1 MDKYFLLSERG
12 STVKNEMYAG
22 LITFLA
28 MSYILAVNP
37 AILGS
42 IDGID
47 KGSIFTATAVSAAL
61 ATFIMGAFAKY
72 PIMLAPGMSMNG
84 FFKAILLGGGI
95 SLLWHEALFAIFLS
109 GCIYLILSLTPARKL
124 IIEAIPEDL
133 KLGISVGLGL
143 FVSFLGLKNAGIIVS
158 DPVILVSLGDV
169 YSPKVFI
176 ALISIFIAVGC
187 MVRDIKLATVISFLA
202 AIVLSLLS
210 DLFTGSNLISLPSQ
224 LVAMPPSLAPTFGA
238 AFDFSHMSIPKI
250 SDLIFLVIIFFIVD
264 FFDGLSTIVGV
275 GKDAGIID
283 KDGRVP
289 NAKSALVADS
299 GGTIIGT
306 LLGTTSITAYSESAV
321 ASSLG
326 AKTGISALT
335 VAALFIVSAFLFP
348 VFSIFTTA
356 IVSPALVIIGIY
368 MIKNLANVQWQKKES
383 AVPVFFIMVFSLLT
397 FSPANGMA
405 MGFIS
410 YCFVMLVQGKGKEV
424 HSLIYCLAALFIVY
438 LALA

>member
-12 STVKNEMYAG
+12 ATVKNEMYAG
-22 LITFLA
+22 MITFLA

-47 KGSIFTATAVSAAL
+47 RGSIFTATAVSAAL

-158 DPVILVSLGDV
+158 DPVILVSLGNV
-169 YSPKVFI
+169 YDPKVFI
-176 ALISIFIAVGC
+176 ALISVFIAIGC

-202 AIVLSLLS
+202 AISLSLLS
-210 DLFTGSNLISLPSQ
+210 DLFIGSSLITLPGQ
-224 LVAMPPSLAPTFGA
+224 LVSMPPSLAPTFGA
-238 AFDFSHMSIPKI
+238 VFEFSHMSIPKL

-283 KDGRVP
+283 KDGKVP

-335 VAALFIVSAFLFP
+335 AAAFFILSAFLFP

-368 MIKNLANVQWQKKES
+368 MIKNLANVQWHKKES